1 MRGYHSENEAFNRK
15 KLNFLRRFLLKSDLQ
30 TKLERV
36 QISDIC
42 ADI

>member
-1 MRGYHSENEAFNRK
+1 MRGYHSENEAFIRK
-15 KLNFLRRFLLKSDLQ
+15 TQRVEANPVKSDLQ